1 MCMES
6 GPVRLQRLAEVSQ
19 AGAGPTQDHP
29 RMISSPIFYNLAYFL
44 RKFTFNTLI
53 DVNSS
58 LDTRGQRQDSWR

>member
-29 RMISSPIFYNLAYFL
+29 RGNVARDF
-44 RKFTFNTLI
+44 
-53 DVNSS
+53 
-58 LDTRGQRQDSWR
+58 